1 MSIKLASC
9 PGEKDIAKFPEF
21 ANPFQSMKPRKKPK
35 KRTDYKSY
43 NPCEQIIEVQDDGD
57 EMDGAPRRT
66 RWFHPKMLFDGEDEL
81 LGICFTFP
89 ITFTNQILGIGKNI
103 QIAVAMKT
111 HGRSKSSEL
120 IKMPKI
126 VEGALED
133 DTHIIHLSSIRAK
146 RMSASGNL
154 FAVDLIEDELTPY
167 AKNSRNQ
174 SNAHSRGQSIA
185 DSTRKNSI
193 RGGLDM
199 ED

>member
-1 MSIKLASC
+1 
-9 PGEKDIAKFPEF
+9 
-21 ANPFQSMKPRKKPK
+21 
-35 KRTDYKSY
+35 
-43 NPCEQIIEVQDDGD
+43 
-57 EMDGAPRRT
+57 
-66 RWFHPKMLFDGEDEL
+66 
-81 LGICFTFP
+81 
-89 ITFTNQILGIGKNI
+89 
-103 QIAVAMKT
+103 
-111 HGRSKSSEL
+111 
-120 IKMPKI
+120 MPKI